1 MNRFLALSLGT
12 AAVFAVILIGLNA
25 NNIAG
30 PGPSPSPSP
39 EAPTETPAPT
49 ESPLARADRVFS
61 PADLARIV
69 LVAGSLSGEDPVLGG
84 LLVDDQQTGIT
95 ALVQPLPEGSEGFD
109 ESGFADALMTNLNS
123 TDSAGYVSWAAVFD
137 SITAGDLA
145 FHFLQGEHERTSG
158 WGLEPQ
164 EGAGLGFESVLYVGS
179 AYGWDSATIHLWR
192 ESNLV
197 LAAVGVGAHD
207 PSVARTIA
215 AEMDARRQAA
225 ASAVAVYACRGNPAW
240 VMELHRDG
248 ELTLTDATGGFS
260 EGTWSVSGDT
270 MTITVDG
277 EDSFYLIDGDRLI
290 GEVSCSRMS

>member
-1 MNRFLALSLGT
+1 
-12 AAVFAVILIGLNA
+12 
-25 NNIAG
+25 
-30 PGPSPSPSP
+30 
-39 EAPTETPAPT
+39 
-49 ESPLARADRVFS
+49 
-61 PADLARIV
+61 
-69 LVAGSLSGEDPVLGG
+69 
-84 LLVDDQQTGIT
+84 
-95 ALVQPLPEGSEGFD
+95 
-109 ESGFADALMTNLNS
+109 
-123 TDSAGYVSWAAVFD
+123 
-137 SITAGDLA
+137 
-145 FHFLQGEHERTSG
+145 
-158 WGLEPQ
+158 
-164 EGAGLGFESVLYVGS
+164 
-179 AYGWDSATIHLWR
+179 
-192 ESNLV
+192 
-197 LAAVGVGAHD
+197 VGAHD